1 MVGGDQV
8 EDSFAEGLPEPFPG
22 LRRADR
28 GSALEG
34 DAAVGDLAMMEPTPP
49 DEAVPLL
56 PLGRVGEE
64 GSQELAAPLLA
75 ALAYALLK
83 PTLLAMG
90 ARVRSSAAA
99 PPPPGG

>member
-1 MVGGDQV
+1 VNVPDLVARFGADPGQFLLDYGLVGLYGI
-8 EDSFAEGLPEPFPG
+8 
-22 LRRADR
+22 
-28 GSALEG
+28 
-34 DAAVGDLAMMEPTPP
+34 AVWG
-49 DEAVPLL
+49 
-56 PLGRVGEE
+56 
-64 GSQELAAPLLA
+64 LAAPLLA